1 MRNKLFEKL
10 EIIDQPHTFKK
21 RKKDEYHEV
30 PVVLLYS
37 FHLAPPRENES
48 CIDETSGEATELHFL
63 LTLWLQRHLS
73 NWGRLHTSVSHC
85 WLILH

>member
-1 MRNKLFEKL
+1 MINHSSEINFRNKS
-10 EIIDQPHTFKK
+10 QVHTFKK

-48 CIDETSGEATELHFL
+48 CIDETSGEAPELHFL
-63 LTLWLQRHLS
+63 LALWLQTHLS
-73 NWGRLHTSVSHC
+73 YWGHTS
-85 WLILH
+85 W